1 MVSYD
6 RKISDKIYIEVIN
19 DLLEKWQ
26 RSEIEESKQKE
37 VKMKM
42 MEIVSF
48 CAHMGYNKKMEN
60 EYIYQLISFVFL
72 FSFWKSYKSLVISF
86 WIVNLSFANEK
97 LVKQ

>member
-1 MVSYD
+1 MVSCY

-26 RSEIEESKQKE
+26 RSQIEESKQKE

-48 CAHMGYNKKMEN
+48 CAHVGYSKKVGNVELDHMPRKMN
-60 EYIYQLISFVFL
+60 IYI
-72 FSFWKSYKSLVISF
+72 
-86 WIVNLSFANEK
+86 N
-97 LVKQ
+97 